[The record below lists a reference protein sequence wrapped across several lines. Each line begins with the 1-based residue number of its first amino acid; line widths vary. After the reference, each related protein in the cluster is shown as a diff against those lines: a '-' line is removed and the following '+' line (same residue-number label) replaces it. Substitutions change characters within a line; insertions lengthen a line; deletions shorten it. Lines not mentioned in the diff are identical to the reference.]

1 MRHSA
6 QIEVSWFDRTD
17 VGFGYKCRTGLP
29 TSEPCSPW
37 LTDADNAHTDNA
49 LQSHLTAEMM
59 AGRPEKRG
67 ARARCAYHTLK
78 HAKAS
83 SAARGELLVDMRMS
97 ARGARIEMR
106 CLLVRGAVG

>member
-59 AGRPEKRG
+59 AIRPEKRG
-67 ARARCAYHTLK
+67 ARFSGLPGTHKYIE
-78 HAKAS
+78 AS
-83 SAARGELLVDMRMS
+83 RAERGELLVDMRF
-97 ARGARIEMR
+97 
-106 CLLVRGAVG
+106 CL

>member
-49 LQSHLTAEMM
+49 LKSHLTAEMM

-67 ARARCAYHTLK
+67 ARAR
-78 HAKAS
+78 S
-83 SAARGELLVDMRMS
+83 SHDMQEHVDSSRAARRELLVDILLS
-97 ARGARIEMR
+97 A
-106 CLLVRGAVG
+106 

>member
-67 ARARCAYHTLK
+67 AKT
-78 HAKAS
+78 
-83 SAARGELLVDMRMS
+83 
-97 ARGARIEMR
+97 
-106 CLLVRGAVG
+106 

>member
-59 AGRPEKRG
+59 RGRPEKRG
-67 ARARCAYHTLK
+67 ARARRSHDTQEHANASCAP
-78 HAKAS
+78 
-83 SAARGELLVDMRMS
+83 RGEHLVDMQMV
-97 ARGARIEMR
+97 A
-106 CLLVRGAVG
+106 GAVDRHACDLLIRGGVG